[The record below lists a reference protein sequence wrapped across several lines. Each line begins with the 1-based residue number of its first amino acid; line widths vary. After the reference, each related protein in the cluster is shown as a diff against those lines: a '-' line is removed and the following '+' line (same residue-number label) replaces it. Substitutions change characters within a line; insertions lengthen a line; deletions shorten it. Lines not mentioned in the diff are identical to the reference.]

1 MTAFLSDDWFEE
13 LTAAAATATP
23 PADLELTIEQRITD
37 GERWSVRIGGGR
49 VEVARGAADD
59 ADVQVVTDAATAE
72 GIRSGR
78 LSAQRA
84 FLDGTLRIGG
94 DVAAL
99 IEHRE
104 QLAELSVGF
113 A

>member
-1 MTAFLSDDWFEE
+1 MTAFPSDDWFTE
-13 LTAAAATATP
+13 LATAAAAAEP
-23 PADLELTIEQRITD
+23 PADLELTIEQQIVD
-37 GERWSVRIGGGR
+37 GERWAIRIGGGR
-49 VEVARGAADD
+49 IEVARGPVED
-59 ADVQVVTDAATAE
+59 ADVRVVTDAATAA
-72 GIRSGR
+72 GIRAGE

-99 IEHRE
+99 IEHRAH
-104 QLAELSVGF
+104 LAELGVGF